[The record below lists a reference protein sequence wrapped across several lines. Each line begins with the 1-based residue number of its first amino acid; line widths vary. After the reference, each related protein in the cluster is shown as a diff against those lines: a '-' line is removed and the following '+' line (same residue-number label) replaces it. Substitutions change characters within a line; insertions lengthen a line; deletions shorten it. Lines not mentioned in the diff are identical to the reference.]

1 MAIAGRVAIVPKG
14 DWSADATYKRLDAVT
29 YNNTLYF
36 AKKDVPAGTVTSNT
50 EYWSKSIVGGAGGVA
65 TADEAGVVKPAD
77 GLTIAE
83 DGTLKVNI
91 DGTTLTMDQVN
102 NVIKLADT
110 LKDAINGAFP
120 AANVANNQITTVEGF
135 ALDARQA
142 NPNIDGALAKQ
153 LSDLNGSLKVHET
166 KTLSIMDSNFATAN
180 RCGCYLIQ
188 KRWILLTGEID
199 ADFTNT
205 KIYTGYNALRS
216 PVVPFCNT
224 NFIALD
230 EDGIGYIGNFLID
243 GRIRIE
249 VRSYIPEYKKQILRF
264 SCIAFA
270 SI

>member
-142 NPNIDGALAKQ
+142 NPNIDGSLAKQ
-153 LSDLNGSLKVHET
+153 ISDLNGSLNKKVNKGITLNGNEVLGET
-166 KTLSIMDSNFATAN
+166 CYGKPWLVLKELFNKIPTGISAFEVVAAASYLAIANNDGNYATFIVF
-180 RCGCYLIQ
+180 CYVQTGCYHVF
-188 KRWILLTGEID
+188 K
-199 ADFTNT
+199 TNEGWGMEELQT
-205 KIYTGYNALRS
+205 RN
-216 PVVPFCNT
+216 
-224 NFIALD
+224 
-230 EDGIGYIGNFLID
+230 YITF
-243 GRIRIE
+243 
-249 VRSYIPEYKKQILRF
+249 
-264 SCIAFA
+264 
-270 SI
+270 